1 VGESG
6 RERAKWA
13 LLQFSYSTLLSEWYM
28 DWMDGIGV
36 VLFWSRVG
44 ESRVQMRT
52 NERYDET
59 RWGGV
64 FCLVLSCL
72 VVIILGYL
80 VMVPFFLF
88 VTNRMDC
95 LQNVFLF
102 LVERARA
109 TNDGYGGVII
119 DRRPEVTCPTNKN
132 CMRSQVPVG
141 VCRRA

>member
-72 VVIILGYL
+72 VLSCRYYPWLPSNGTFFSFCYQQDGLSAKCLSVLGR
-80 VMVPFFLF
+80 
-88 VTNRMDC
+88 TSESN
-95 LQNVFLF
+95 
-102 LVERARA
+102 E
-109 TNDGYGGVII
+109 
-119 DRRPEVTCPTNKN
+119 
-132 CMRSQVPVG
+132 
-141 VCRRA
+141 